1 MRLLNKRTLKS
12 TTDRKST
19 FRILSSSLVPL
30 FILAHFGG
38 HITGAMLK
46 PLMPMIRTDLGLNYT
61 QAGIVFSAF
70 SITRG
75 ISQLPGGWLADR
87 FGTQLLVTISVVGV
101 AVGGLFVG
109 LFSQSYLVLVILLI
123 VAAMLGGGYHP
134 AATAAISTTVPPEYR
149 GRAFGFHMI
158 GGSSAFWI
166 IPLIATPIAITWG
179 WRSSYII
186 LAIPAFIIG
195 ILLYIFIGKRIQTQ
209 STEQKN
215 SNSKTSVTKV
225 RVNWRKLL
233 PFLVISI
240 TTGTMIQSV
249 AAYFSLYAVDQLGI
263 AVTTA
268 ALLMAVRPAVGL
280 FAGPFGGYL
289 SDRIGSVPV
298 IIVVSFLAIP
308 LIYLI
313 GVVPN
318 MLAFIAVMIV
328 SGIFS
333 YTRGAASE
341 AYIVGYTPEYRR
353 STILGI
359 YFFANAEISG
369 LLTPVIGIL
378 IDWIGFSSSFT
389 VVSITLAVI
398 VLISSIFIWRGRGQ
412 TDERC

>member
-1 MRLLNKRTLKS
+1 M
-12 TTDRKST
+12 
-19 FRILSSSLVPL
+19 
-30 FILAHFGG
+30 
-38 HITGAMLK
+38 
-46 PLMPMIRTDLGLNYT
+46 
-61 QAGIVFSAF
+61 
-70 SITRG
+70 
-75 ISQLPGGWLADR
+75 
-87 FGTQLLVTISVVGV
+87 
-101 AVGGLFVG
+101 
-109 LFSQSYLVLVILLI
+109 
-123 VAAMLGGGYHP
+123 
-134 AATAAISTTVPPEYR
+134 
-149 GRAFGFHMI
+149 
-158 GGSSAFWI
+158 
-166 IPLIATPIAITWG
+166 
-179 WRSSYII
+179 
-186 LAIPAFIIG
+186 
-195 ILLYIFIGKRIQTQ
+195 QTQ

-233 PFLVISI
+233 PFLIISI

-318 MLAFIAVMIV
+318 ILAFIAVMIV

-398 VLISSIFIWRGRGQ
+398 VLISSMFIWKGRGQ
-412 TDERC
+412 TGKDAESR

>member
-1 MRLLNKRTLKS
+1 
-12 TTDRKST
+12 
-19 FRILSSSLVPL
+19 
-30 FILAHFGG
+30 
-38 HITGAMLK
+38 LK

-61 QAGIVFSAF
+61 QAGVVFSAF

-87 FGTQLLVTISVVGV
+87 FGTQLLVTISVIGV

-166 IPLIATPIAITWG
+166 IPLIATPIAVTWG

-186 LAIPAFIIG
+186 LTIPAFIIG

-209 STEQKN
+209 SAEQKN

-233 PFLVISI
+233 PFLIISI

-341 AYIVGYTPEYRR
+341 TYIVGYTPEYRR

-369 LLTPVIGIL
+369 LLTPVIGML

-398 VLISSIFIWRGRGQ
+398 VLISSVFIWRDRGQ
-412 TDERC
+412 TGERC